1 MTTLV
6 FAAHADDE
14 VIGVGGT
21 IAKLAATEKVVVVIF
36 SYGADFAGRLTSL
49 PPLMSEQDLIK
60 IRVAESQRAGNIL
73 GVSETIFLG
82 INLHKGITHE
92 QKKKV
97 ADIIKKY
104 EPKRIFYHSIKDGH
118 PDHLAVTK
126 AMNEIISKM
135 KKKPE
140 VLKFQVS
147 LFDFSSKDPS
157 WIYDVSDVYRL
168 KLNALHQ
175 FKSQKLWTIPLT
187 PLTLLKGIVFGRRS
201 NCKFAEYFY
210 SE

>member
-1 MTTLV
+1 MTSIV

-14 VIGVGGT
+14 VVGVGGT
-21 IAKLAATEKVVVVIF
+21 IAKLAKTEKVIVVIF

-49 PPLMSEQDLIK
+49 PPMMSEQNLIK
-60 IRVAESQRAGNIL
+60 TRVLESQKAGEIL

-82 INLHKGITHE
+82 IKLREAITEE
-92 QKKKV
+92 QKKRV
-97 ADIIKKY
+97 VEIIKKY
-104 EPKRIFYHSIKDGH
+104 SPKRIFYHSIKDGH

-126 AMNEIISKM
+126 AMNEIVSKL

-140 VLKFQVS
+140 VLKYQVN

-157 WIYDVSDVYRL
+157 WIYDVSDEYKL
-168 KLNALHQ
+168 KLKALRQ
-175 FKSQKLWTIPLT
+175 FKSQRLWTAPLK
-187 PLTLLKGIVFGRRS
+187 PLILLRGIIFGKR
-201 NCKFAEYFY
+201 NNYKFAEYFY